1 MQQKTLIAIVI
12 GVLVV
17 LAGAYFYFIKDTNL
31 SKEDNSD
38 SSAVVARVNGVEIT
52 QNDLDAYELK
62 MLADQQIDKASL
74 DEEALGQLKAQAL
87 DSLVSQSLLEQ
98 AVKKDG
104 TKVSKSDI
112 DEQIETIK
120 GQFENEEAYQNALS
134 AQGTT
139 EDILRTEIERDLV
152 TQKYLEKV
160 LDLESITVSEEEI
173 QALYDQESA
182 VNENL
187 AELSEISEQI
197 KAFIIQ
203 QKQQELFAT
212 YLQELKAGAEIEILN
227 QE

>member
-1 MQQKTLIAIVI
+1 MQQKTLIAIAV

-31 SKEDNSD
+31 LKEDDSD

-62 MLADQQIDKASL
+62 MLADQQIDKSSL

-112 DEQIETIK
+112 DKQIETIK
-120 GQFENEEAYQNALS
+120 GQFENEEAYQSALS
-134 AQGTT
+134 TQGTT
-139 EDILRTEIERDLV
+139 EDTLRTEIEKDLV

-160 LDLESITVSEEEI
+160 LDLKSITVSEEEI
-173 QALYDQESA
+173 KELYDKESA

-187 AELSEISEQI
+187 AELSEVSEQI
-197 KAFIIQ
+197 KAFITQ

-212 YLQELKAGAEIEILN
+212 YLQELKADAKIEILN

>member
-31 SKEDNSD
+31 PKDDSD
-38 SSAVVARVNGVEIT
+38 SSAVVARVNGIEIT

-62 MLADQQIDKASL
+62 MLAEQQIDKASL

-112 DEQIETIK
+112 DKQIETIK
-120 GQFENEEAYQNALS
+120 GQFENEEAYQSALS
-134 AQGTT
+134 TQGTT
-139 EDILRTEIERDLV
+139 EDILRTEIEKDLV

-160 LDLESITVSEEEI
+160 LNLKSITVTEEEI
-173 QALYDQESA
+173 KAAYDQESA

-197 KAFIIQ
+197 KAFITQ

-212 YLQELKAGAEIEILN
+212 YLQELKADAEIEILN

>member
-31 SKEDNSD
+31 PKDDSD

-62 MLADQQIDKASL
+62 MLAEQQIDKASL

-120 GQFENEEAYQNALS
+120 GQFEDEAAYQSALS

-139 EDILRTEIERDLV
+139 ENTLRAEIEKDLV

-160 LDLESITVSEEEI
+160 LDLESITVTEEEI
-173 QALYDQESA
+173 QAAYDQESA

-197 KAFIIQ
+197 KAFITQ

-212 YLQELKAGAEIEILN
+212 YLQELKADAEIEILN

>member
-1 MQQKTLIAIVI
+1 MQQKTLIAIAI

-31 SKEDNSD
+31 SKDDSD

-62 MLADQQIDKASL
+62 MLADQQIDKSSL

-112 DEQIETIK
+112 DKQIETIK
-120 GQFENEEAYQNALS
+120 GQFENEEAYQSALS
-134 AQGTT
+134 TQGTT
-139 EDILRTEIERDLV
+139 EDTLRTEIEKDLV

-160 LDLESITVSEEEI
+160 LDLKSITVSEEEI
-173 QALYDQESA
+173 KELYDKESA

-187 AELSEISEQI
+187 AELSEVSEQI
-197 KAFIIQ
+197 KAFITQ

-212 YLQELKAGAEIEILN
+212 YLQELKADAKIEILN

>member
-31 SKEDNSD
+31 PKDDSD
-38 SSAVVARVNGVEIT
+38 SSAVVARVNGIEIT

-62 MLADQQIDKASL
+62 MLAEQQIDKASL

-87 DSLVSQSLLEQ
+87 DSLISQSLLEQ

-120 GQFENEEAYQNALS
+120 GQFEDEAAYQSALS
-134 AQGTT
+134 TQGTT

-160 LDLESITVSEEEI
+160 LDLESITVTEEEI
-173 QALYDQESA
+173 QTAYDQESA

-197 KAFIIQ
+197 KAFITQ

-212 YLQELKAGAEIEILN
+212 YLQELKADAEIEILN

>member
-12 GVLVV
+12 GALIVI
-17 LAGAYFYFIKDTNL
+17 AGAYYYFTKDTAPSEEINA
-31 SKEDNSD
+31 DT
-38 SSAVVARVNGVEIT
+38 SSVVARVNGVEIT
-52 QNDLDAYELK
+52 QNELDAYELK
-62 MLADQQIDKASL
+62 MVTDQQIDKSSL
-74 DEEALGQLKAQAL
+74 DEEALGQLKTQAL
-87 DSLVSQSLLEQ
+87 DGLVVQSLLEQ

-104 TKVSKSDI
+104 TKVSKSDV
-112 DEQIETIK
+112 DKQIETIK
-120 GQFENEEAYQNALS
+120 GNFENEEAYQSALS
-134 AQGTT
+134 TQGTT

-152 TQKYLEKV
+152 IQKYLEKV

-187 AELSEISEQI
+187 AELSEVSEQI

-203 QKQQELFAT
+203 QKQQELFAA
-212 YLQELKAGAEIEILN
+212 YVQELKADAEIEILN